1 MMILLVLVSIRTCS
15 DALNCF
21 VHLEPAT
28 TDIVLFS
35 NPFPFHDDSPYCN
48 SSFPFPLH
56 RNFLDDDSEFLQ
68 KRSLLILLN
77 KMRRPI
83 ISASRKNTSSLVD
96 AVPMLLV
103 KQTTWLKTTGLRSS
117 KRRAAILMF
126 VVFCLFSV
134 FHYEQNITT
143 TSAESNE
150 SIRPATMASESNE
163 SNESP
168 VLIVPPVQLGVQ
180 TERKVIPRSNNA
192 SNANIVSSD
201 SKQDHKYTFSMQSAP
216 VTRRNNGNSFSIEIY
231 QKAKDIVSGEIRGR
245 GWELDKVQELNNYFI
260 NYSKKHDVPL
270 SDLTFIDIGANV
282 GWFSL
287 SLAALGVKVLA
298 FEPMQENIDLI
309 RKSLKLPDNIASGV
323 SDRIKLHPHGL
334 GVKNEVCIIFSH
346 NINVGDGHVK
356 CVENEADL
364 KIPHDYKIRGRIPV
378 HRLDDVINIDD
389 EDLRIVAIKMDTEG
403 YEGNVLEGGTKVL
416 LKGGA
421 DAIVTEFVGDWII
434 DKGGDPVE
442 FMRKMGSAGYRVKE
456 GGKYITAE
464 QMVEKAKKKSFRAND
479 LTLHSLQLIG

>member
-1 MMILLVLVSIRTCS
+1 
-15 DALNCF
+15 
-21 VHLEPAT
+21 
-28 TDIVLFS
+28 
-35 NPFPFHDDSPYCN
+35 
-48 SSFPFPLH
+48 
-56 RNFLDDDSEFLQ
+56 
-68 KRSLLILLN
+68 
-77 KMRRPI
+77 MRRPI
-83 ISASRKNTSSLVD
+83 KSTSRKNTSSLVD
-96 AVPMLLV
+96 DLPMLLV
-103 KQTTWLKTTGLRSS
+103 NKHTTWLTASGLHSS
-117 KRRAAILMF
+117 KRRAAILML
-126 VVFCLFSV
+126 VVFCGLVSV
-134 FHYEQNITT
+134 LHYDQKITT
-143 TSAESNE
+143 TSESNE
-150 SIRPATMASESNE
+150 LIRPAAEASESNE
-163 SNESP
+163 LP
-168 VLIVPPVQLGVQ
+168 VLIVPPVQLQVGVQ
-180 TERKVIPRSNNA
+180 TERKIIHSNNA
-192 SNANIVSSD
+192 NTNIPSD

-231 QKAKDIVSGEIRGR
+231 QGAKDIVSGEIRGR

-260 NYSKKHDVPL
+260 NYSKKHDVPI

-309 RKSLKLPDNIASGV
+309 RKSLKLPDNIANGV

-364 KIPHDYKIRGRIPV
+364 KIPHDYTIRGRIPV

-403 YEGNVLEGGTKVL
+403 YEGNVLEGGTNVF

-442 FMRKMGSAGYRVKE
+442 FMKKMGSAGYRVKE
-456 GGKYITAE
+456 GGRYMTAE
-464 QMVEKAKKKSFRAND
+464 EMVEKATRKSFRAND
-479 LTLHSLQLIG
+479 LTIHSLQLIGESNESLVTE